1 MGRSGRKDCGALPHR
16 TETQINNRFIGDI
29 RIKNEETGEE
39 YHGFEN
45 HNGVTFLGE
54 GERPLGKVIE
64 GHGNNGQD
72 GSEGAIYKNVFGTYF
87 HGPVL
92 ARNGNLA
99 KRFLLLALKKKYPD
113 ADFSQQEALE
123 IKPTY

>member
-1 MGRSGRKDCGALPHR
+1 M
-16 TETQINNRFIGDI
+16 
-29 RIKNEETGEE
+29 
-39 YHGFEN
+39 
-45 HNGVTFLGE
+45 
-54 GERPLGKVIE
+54 IE